1 MQTFSKAPPTRRAV
15 PEGSRAHTRLSA
27 AMPVNMSRD
36 ASSSNVRK
44 ASWGWRDSEQKVN
57 LLLHR
62 NRLLVRACLFLPALA
77 AVPAAGADR
86 CAPSCRHSLTCCARY
101 LADSHRVSVG
111 ASGAKPCTGAQR
123 PGQGAD
129 GEPRGADAGGGDV
142 DAICVRPFLRYR
154 NPSGLRDERV
164 KTRAV
169 PLPYWCPTAPAC
181 SGAWRTRRQS
191 LSLRHGRRPWWE
203 QALRWQ
209 TSSSR
214 GQKAS
219 QKPPGR
225 SRWAWPGTGAGP
237 ETDSWFPWKSSDR

>member
-1 MQTFSKAPPTRRAV
+1 
-15 PEGSRAHTRLSA
+15 
-27 AMPVNMSRD
+27 MSRD
-36 ASSSNVRK
+36 TSSSNVRK

-77 AVPAAGADR
+77 AVPTAGGWPLRSLLQALLDVLCALPR
-86 CAPSCRHSLTCCARY
+86 WFAPSKRGTQTPASP
-101 LADSHRVSVG
+101 G

-169 PLPYWCPTAPAC
+169 PLPYWCPTEPVC

-191 LSLRHGRRPWWE
+191 LSLRHGQHPWWE

-225 SRWAWPGTGAGP
+225 SRWA
-237 ETDSWFPWKSSDR
+237 